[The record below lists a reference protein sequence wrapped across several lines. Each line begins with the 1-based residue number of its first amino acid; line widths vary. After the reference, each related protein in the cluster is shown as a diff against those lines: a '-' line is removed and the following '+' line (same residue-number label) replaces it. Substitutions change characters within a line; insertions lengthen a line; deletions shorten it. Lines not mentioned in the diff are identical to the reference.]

1 MTPPRSVSAP
11 SSPALLLGRLAGLA
25 ALGSAALFAPGARA
39 ASDYATPYTFTT
51 LAGSTPAMVGANGTG
66 AAAQFYGPFGVAT
79 DSSGNVYVADQ
90 LDQTIR
96 KITPGG
102 VVTTLAGTVG
112 VKGSAN
118 GTGTAATFNNP
129 AGVATDSSGNVY
141 VADQANDTI
150 REISPAGVVTTLA
163 GTAGQIGSTDATG
176 AAARFNGPAGVATD
190 SSGNV
195 YVIDQVNQTVRKIA
209 AGGVVTTLAGT
220 AGVAGSTDA
229 TGTTARFNYPGALCT
244 DGSGNVYVADTNN
257 HEIRMVTPAGVV
269 TTLAGA
275 PKDTGSTDG
284 TGSAARFD
292 YPQGIVA
299 DNQGNLFISDTD
311 NNTIRQLVIS
321 SRAVTTIAGSAG
333 IQGYSNGTGA
343 GAEFVNPLGIAI
355 DGGGNLYIA
364 DNGNDSIRKLAPGGT
379 VTNLAGTSGNGF
391 ADGSGTAARFFV
403 PSGVAVD
410 ASGNVYVADELND
423 TIRKIT
429 PAGAVT
435 TIAGSPGDAAAADG
449 TGSAAR
455 FFQPFG
461 IAVDSSDNL
470 YVSDAGNSTI
480 RKIAPG
486 GVVTTL
492 AGTAGMAGY
501 ADGTGSAARFKIP
514 LGVAVDGNGN
524 VYVAEQGNF
533 TIRKI
538 TPAGVVTT
546 LAGTAGNVG
555 SADGTGAAASFNLP
569 AGVAVDSGGNVYVA
583 DYANDTIRKITP
595 AGAVTTLAGV
605 PSSPGSNDGTGSGAS
620 FSVPTGV
627 AVDAAGNVY
636 VTEQKGDTIRKVTS
650 AGVVT
655 TLAGTPTIYGDTNGT
670 GATALFDAPDGIA
683 VDASGNLYVADT
695 GNNLIRKGNLT
706 GAPSIQTEPSSQYAA
721 PGASV
726 TFSVTASGGSAL
738 SYQWNFNNAPIT
750 GANGTA
756 YTVASAEPANAGTY
770 TVTITDSGGTLT
782 STGATLTITTAGSGA
797 RLINISTRAQVGTG
811 SSILIPGFY
820 VGGSGMETLLIRA
833 DGPALTQFGVTG
845 VLAAPVLSVY
855 NSGNTLVASNTGWG
869 TNTTTSPAQI
879 ASVSTQVGA
888 FALSANSADSA
899 VLVTLP
905 PGAYTV
911 EIAGANGTSGIAL
924 AEVYEVA
931 STGTR
936 LTNISTRANV
946 TATDLIIPGFVI
958 RGSGT
963 DNLLI
968 RADGPSLAQF
978 GLTGVLAAPVLTV
991 YDQTNAVI
999 ATNTGWGTATNP
1011 AQIAS
1016 AAASVGAFAFTAGS
1030 ADSAQLVSLAPGAY
1044 TVQVSGASS
1053 SSGVALAEV
1062 YETP

>member
-1 MTPPRSVSAP
+1 MTLLRPVSARP
-11 SSPALLLGRLAGLA
+11 SPASHLGRPACLA
-25 ALGSAALFAPGARA
+25 ALAALALLAPGARA

-51 LAGSTPAMVGANGTG
+51 LAGSSPVLVGANGTG
-66 AAAQFYGPFGVAT
+66 AAAQFFGPFGVAT

-96 KITPGG
+96 KITPAG
-102 VVTTLAGTVG
+102 VVTTLAGKVG
-112 VKGSAN
+112 IKGSAD
-118 GTGTAATFNNP
+118 GTGTAATFDNP

-141 VADQANDTI
+141 VADQGNNTI
-150 REISPAGVVTTLA
+150 REITPAGVVTTLA
-163 GTAGQIGSTDATG
+163 GTPGQIGSSDGTG

-195 YVIDQVNQTVRKIA
+195 YVVDQVNSTVRKIA
-209 AGGVVTTLAGT
+209 SGGVVTTLAGT
-220 AGVAGSTDA
+220 AGVAGSTDN
-229 TGTTARFNYPGALCT
+229 TGITARFNFPGALCT
-244 DGSGNVYVADTNN
+244 DSSGNIYVADT
-257 HEIRMVTPAGVV
+257 
-269 TTLAGA
+269 
-275 PKDTGSTDG
+275 K
-284 TGSAARFD
+284 
-292 YPQGIVA
+292 
-299 DNQGNLFISDTD
+299 GNLFITD
-311 NNTIRQLVIS
+311 QDNDTIRQLVIS
-321 SRAVTTIAGSAG
+321 SGAVTTVAGSPG
-333 IQGYSNGTGA
+333 ILGFSNGSGTGA
-343 GAEFVNPLGIAI
+343 EFYAPLGIAI
-355 DGGGNLYIA
+355 DGSGNLYIA
-364 DNGNDSIRKLAPGGT
+364 DTGNNSIRKLAPGGA
-379 VTNLAGTSGNGF
+379 VTNLAGTSGNGD
-391 ADGSGTAARFFV
+391 ADGTGTAARFFV
-403 PSGVAVD
+403 PTGVAVD
-410 ASGNVYVADELND
+410 ASGNVFVADELND
-423 TIRKIT
+423 IIREIT
-429 PAGAVT
+429 PGGVVT

-455 FFQPFG
+455 FYEPFG

-492 AGTAGMAGY
+492 AGSAGMAGY

-514 LGVAVDGNGN
+514 LGVAVDSNGN

-538 TPAGVVTT
+538 TSAGVVTT

-583 DYANDTIRKITP
+583 DYANDIIRKITP
-595 AGAVTTLAGV
+595 GGVVTTLAGV
-605 PSSPGSNDGTGSGAS
+605 PSSPGSSDGTGSSAS

-636 VTEQKGDTIRKVTS
+636 VTEQKGDTIRKVTA

-683 VDASGNLYVADT
+683 VDSSGNLYVADT
-695 GNNLIRKGNLT
+695 GNNLIRKGSLT
-706 GAPSIQTEPSSQYAA
+706 GAPSIQTQPSSQYAA
-721 PGASV
+721 PGDTV

-738 SYQWNFNNAPIT
+738 SYQWNLNGTPIT
-750 GANGTA
+750 GANGTSYA
-756 YTVASAEPANAGTY
+756 VTNAQPANAGTY
-770 TVTITDSGGTLT
+770 TVTITDTGGTLT
-782 STGATLTITTAGSGA
+782 SSGATLTITTAGSGA
-797 RLINISTRAQVGTG
+797 RLINISTRAEVGTG

-845 VLAAPVLSVY
+845 VLAAPVLTVY
-855 NSGNTLVASNTGWG
+855 NGKNALVASNTGWG
-869 TNTTTSPAQI
+869 TNTTTSPAQL
-879 ASVSTQVGA
+879 ASVATQVGA

-946 TATDLIIPGFVI
+946 TAADYIIPGFVI

-978 GLTGVLAAPVLTV
+978 GLTGVLAAPVLTI
-991 YDQTNAVI
+991 YGLNSAVI
-999 ATNTGWGTATNP
+999 ASNTGWGTATNP

-1044 TVQVSGASS
+1044 TVQVSGANS